1 MEVTMV
7 DPIELRE
14 PIIDPEAFVASTA
27 VVRGNVFIDR
37 LAVIMFGV
45 VIRAEFDEIK
55 IGAETNLQDNSVV
68 HCDAGYP
75 SIVGSRVTVGH
86 AAVVHGATIGDHC
99 LVGIG
104 ARALNGSVLREGSWL
119 AAGAVLPEGR
129 EIPPYTLAMGTPA
142 KPIRELR
149 PEEIER
155 QRSGVDDYLRLG
167 ATYRLHD

>member
-1 MEVTMV
+1 MTDVM
-7 DPIELRE
+7 PIDLPE
-14 PIIDPEAFVASTA
+14 PIIDTEAFVAPTA
-27 VVRGNVFIDR
+27 VVHGDVRIGR

-45 VIRAEFDEIK
+45 VIRAEFDSIV
-55 IGAETNLQDNSVV
+55 IGAETNIQDNSVV
-68 HCDAGYP
+68 HCDEGVP
-75 SIVGSRVTVGH
+75 TSIGDRVTLGH
-86 AAVVHGATIGDHC
+86 AAVVHGATIGDRC

-104 ARALNGSVLREGSWL
+104 ARALNGSVLGEGSWL
-119 AAGAVLPEGR
+119 AAGSVLPEGR

-167 ATYRLHD
+167 ATYRRLAGL